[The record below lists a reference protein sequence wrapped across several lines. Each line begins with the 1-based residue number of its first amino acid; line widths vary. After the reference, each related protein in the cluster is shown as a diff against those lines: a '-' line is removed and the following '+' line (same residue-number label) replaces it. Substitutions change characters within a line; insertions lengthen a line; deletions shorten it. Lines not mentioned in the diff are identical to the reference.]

1 MYRRLL
7 SQLEQFKTSAA
18 EKPESESTDNSAS
31 IVYKFN
37 YRPEQARLQQASRV
51 SELERRLH
59 RLETVLGAS
68 SDKLS
73 RLSQL
78 TSKDNLMDTA
88 QHLSATASM
97 LDSAQLDHIE
107 GRLTALN
114 QTLDAIAEKRSKLSV
129 DGDKEKMV
137 RMRAIQ
143 LLGF

>member
-1 MYRRLL
+1 MYRQLL
-7 SQLEQFKTSAA
+7 SQLEQFKTNAVK
-18 EKPESESTDNSAS
+18 KPESEATGDGSA

-37 YRPEQARLQQASRV
+37 YRPEQARLQQMSRV

-68 SDKLS
+68 SDKLT

-78 TSKDNLMDTA
+78 TSKSNLLETA

-114 QTLDAIAEKRSKLSV
+114 QTLDTIAEKRNQLTV
-129 DGDKEKMV
+129 DSEKEKMV
-137 RMRAIQ
+137 S
-143 LLGF
+143 L